1 MHSTLTLEFSGEIAK
16 ITLNRPDKRNA
27 INTQMISELQTAL
40 DTIEKSHSRVAI
52 VTGAGSSFC
61 AGMDLEMLAA
71 IAKQSPAENQ
81 EDSRRIAK
89 MLRRLWSFP
98 RPMIAA
104 VNGPAYAGGCGIAT
118 LCDFTL
124 AAPEAK
130 FGYTEVKIGFLPAI
144 VSVFLTR
151 QIGDKR
157 SRDLLLTGRIIDAS
171 EAKEFGM
178 VSEVLPAER
187 LMARAHELADQLIAA
202 SPSSLTRSK
211 RLLVS
216 SGATGVDH
224 DLERA
229 ILENARIRCTPDF
242 QEGLASFLEKRK
254 PVWQGEKQCPVNSA
268 GFAFCV
274 LRFAFCVLL
283 FTERSG

>member
-1 MHSTLTLEFSGEIAK
+1 MYSTLLLECRDAIAT

-27 INTQMISELQTAL
+27 VTSTMIADLQSAL
-40 DTIEKSHSRVAI
+40 DAIEKNHSTRVVI
-52 VTGAGSSFC
+52 LTGAGKAFC
-61 AGMDLEMLAA
+61 VAMDLEMLAT

-104 VNGPAYAGGCGIAT
+104 VNGPAFAGGCGIAT

-124 AAPEAK
+124 AAPDAK

-157 SRDLLLTGRIIDAS
+157 SRDLLLTGRIIEAA

-178 VSEVLPAER
+178 VSEIVLGEH
-187 LMARAHELADQLIAA
+187 LLDRANELANDLIAA
-202 SPSSLTRSK
+202 SPSSLTRAK
-211 RLLVS
+211 HLLTP
-216 SGATGVDH
+216 AAPAALDH

-242 QEGLASFLEKRK
+242 KEGVASFLEKRK
-254 PVWQGEKQCPVNSA
+254 PVWQQKPD
-268 GFAFCV
+268 
-274 LRFAFCVLL
+274 
-283 FTERSG
+283 

>member
-1 MHSTLTLEFSGEIAK
+1 MYSTLLLETSGEVAT

-27 INTQMISELQTAL
+27 ISAEMIGELQAAL
-40 DTIEKSHSRVAI
+40 DEIETAHTRVVI
-52 VTGAGSSFC
+52 VTGAGKAFC

-71 IAKQSPAENQ
+71 IAKQSPSENQ

-89 MLRRLWSFP
+89 MLRRIWSFP

-104 VNGPAYAGGCGIAT
+104 VNGAAYAGGCGIAT

-124 AAPEAK
+124 ATPEAK

-151 QIGDKR
+151 QIGEKR
-157 SRDLLLTGRIIDAS
+157 CRDLLLTGRIIDAA
-171 EAKEFGM
+171 EAREFGLVTEV
-178 VSEVLPAER
+178 VSAEE
-187 LMARAHELADQLIAA
+187 LMDRAHELADTLIAA
-202 SPSSLTRSK
+202 SPSSLTRAK

-216 SGATGVDH
+216 AEAAGVDH

-242 QEGLASFLEKRK
+242 QEGVASFLEKRK
-254 PVWQGEKQCPVNSA
+254 PVWRDKLE
-268 GFAFCV
+268 
-274 LRFAFCVLL
+274 
-283 FTERSG
+283 

>member
-1 MHSTLTLEFSGEIAK
+1 MYSTLLLEIAGNLAT
-16 ITLNRPDKRNA
+16 ITLNRPEKRNA
-27 INTQMISELQTAL
+27 ISVPMMAELQTAL
-40 DTIEKSHSRVAI
+40 DAIEKSHARVAI
-52 VTGAGSSFC
+52 ITGAGKAFC
-61 AGMDLEMLAA
+61 AGMDLDMLAA

-89 MLRRLWSFP
+89 MFRRIWSFP
-98 RPMIAA
+98 RPLIAA
-104 VNGPAYAGGCGIAT
+104 VNGAAYAGGCGIAT

-151 QIGDKR
+151 QIGEKR
-157 SRDLLLTGRIIDAS
+157 SRDLLLTGRIIEAA
-171 EAKEFGM
+171 EAKEFGL
-178 VSEVLPAER
+178 VSEIVPAEH
-187 LMARAHELADQLIAA
+187 LMKRANELSETLIAA

-211 RLLVS
+211 HLLVS
-216 SGATGVDH
+216 SAAAGVDH

-242 QEGLASFLEKRK
+242 QEGVASFLEKRK
-254 PVWQGEKQCPVNSA
+254 PVWQGDSEK
-268 GFAFCV
+268 
-274 LRFAFCVLL
+274 
-283 FTERSG
+283 

>member
-1 MHSTLTLEFSGEIAK
+1 MYSTLLLDFAGEIAR

-27 INTQMISELQTAL
+27 ISTQMMCDLQTAL
-40 DTIEKSHSRVAI
+40 DTIEKSHSRVVI
-52 VTGAGSSFC
+52 LTGAGKAFC

-71 IAKQSPAENQ
+71 IAKQSPSENQ

-89 MLRRLWSFP
+89 MLRRIWSFP

-104 VNGPAYAGGCGIAT
+104 VNGAAYAGGCGIAT

-124 AAPEAK
+124 ATTEAK

-151 QIGDKR
+151 QVGEKR
-157 SRDLLLTGRIIDAS
+157 ARDLLLTGRIIDA
-171 EAKEFGM
+171 AQARDFGM
-178 VSEVLPAER
+178 VTEVVPEDR
-187 LMARAHELADQLIAA
+187 LMARADELAAELLAA
-202 SPSSLTRSK
+202 SPSSVTRAKHLLT
-211 RLLVS
+211 S
-216 SGATGVDH
+216 SAAQGLDH

-242 QEGLASFLEKRK
+242 KEGVASFLEKRK
-254 PVWQGEKQCPVNSA
+254 PVWQGKPD
-268 GFAFCV
+268 
-274 LRFAFCVLL
+274 
-283 FTERSG
+283 

>member
-1 MHSTLTLEFSGEIAK
+1 MYSTLVLGFSGEIAQ

-27 INTQMISELQTAL
+27 INTQMIAELQTAL
-40 DTIEKSHSRVAI
+40 DTIEKSHSRVVI
-52 VTGAGSSFC
+52 VTGAGKAFC

-71 IAKQSPAENQ
+71 IVQQSPAENQ
-81 EDSRRIAK
+81 EDSRRMAK
-89 MLRRLWSFP
+89 MLRRIWSFP
-98 RPMIAA
+98 RPLIAA
-104 VNGPAYAGGCGIAT
+104 VNGAAYAGGCGLAT

-151 QIGDKR
+151 QIGEKR
-157 SRDLLLTGRIIDAS
+157 SRDLLLTGRIIEAA
-171 EAKEFGM
+171 EAKEFGL
-178 VSEVLPAER
+178 VSEVVPAER

-216 SGATGVDH
+216 SAAAGVDH
-224 DLERA
+224 DLE
-229 ILENARIRCTPDF
+229 
-242 QEGLASFLEKRK
+242 
-254 PVWQGEKQCPVNSA
+254 
-268 GFAFCV
+268 
-274 LRFAFCVLL
+274 
-283 FTERSG
+283 

>member
-1 MHSTLTLEFSGEIAK
+1 MYSTLLLEIAENLAT

-27 INTQMISELQTAL
+27 ISTTMMAELQTVL
-40 DTIEKSHSRVAI
+40 DEIEKTHVRVVI
-52 VTGAGSSFC
+52 LTGAGKAFC
-61 AGMDLEMLAA
+61 AGMDLDLLAT

-89 MLRRLWSFP
+89 LFRRMWSFP
-98 RPMIAA
+98 RPLIAA
-104 VNGPAYAGGCGIAT
+104 VNGAAYAGGCGIAT

-124 AAPEAK
+124 AVPDAK
-130 FGYTEVKIGFLPAI
+130 FGYTEVRIGFLPAI

-151 QIGDKR
+151 QIGEKR
-157 SRDLLLTGRIIDAS
+157 SRDLLLTGRIIDAA
-171 EAKEFGM
+171 EAKEFGL
-178 VSEVLPAER
+178 VSEVVPPEGLMER
-187 LMARAHELADQLIAA
+187 ARELAETLIAA
-202 SPSSLTRSK
+202 SPSSLTRAK

-216 SGATGVDH
+216 AAAAGVDH

-254 PVWQGEKQCPVNSA
+254 PVWQGESEK
-268 GFAFCV
+268 
-274 LRFAFCVLL
+274 
-283 FTERSG
+283 